1 MATAD
6 AARERPFLSGIV
18 LAAGASVR
26 MGRPKQLLPLGDRC
40 LLERVVDEA
49 AASRLD
55 EIVVVLG
62 HQADA
67 LCNALRFPP
76 GRSTHIVIN
85 PDYEEGQSTSLRLGL
100 RSADPR
106 GVAAAVLLGDE
117 PGVTH
122 DLIDAVADAF
132 LAGGRPA
139 ARPVYVA
146 GGRRVPGHPVF
157 LARRLWSEAAALTGD
172 EGARALFATHPERLL
187 EVTRLR
193 PAPADIDTWDDYRRI
208 VEAMTRP

>member
-1 MATAD
+1 METAD
-6 AARERPFLSGIV
+6 AERGWPFLSGIV

-62 HQADA
+62 HQADV
-67 LCNALRFPP
+67 LRDALRFPP
-76 GRSTHIVIN
+76 GRSRIVVN
-85 PDYEEGQSTSLRLGL
+85 PDYGRGLSASLRLGL
-100 RSADPR
+100 GSADPR
-106 GVAAAVLLGDE
+106 AVAAAILLGDE

-122 DLIDAVADAF
+122 ELIDAVADAF

-157 LARRLWSEAAALTGD
+157 LARGLWPEAAALAGD
-172 EGARALFATHPERLL
+172 AGARALFATHPGRLL
-187 EVTRLR
+187 EVTLSR

-208 VEAMTRP
+208 VETMVRR